1 MFRSPSL
8 RRSRGYTLV
17 EIMVVLAIM
26 AALSLVAVPWFLRI
40 SQRNALKSAARELA
54 ITLAGARM
62 TAVKLNAPV
71 NIVIAAVT
79 PPLQFQIVE
88 PVPPAPTPTKRP
100 STPLEIPQNAA
111 FLVETPRAAGG
122 VVTFG
127 GDGRLQS
134 FPPLTPAV
142 YILEGPTNA
151 NVNARNQVRVQAE
164 ASGKISVVTPVDW
177 K

>member
-1 MFRSPSL
+1 
-8 RRSRGYTLV
+8 
-17 EIMVVLAIM
+17 MVVLAIM

-40 SQRNALKSAARELA
+40 TQRNALKSAARELS
-54 ITLAGARM
+54 ITLAAARM

-71 NIVIAAVT
+71 NVVIAAVT
-79 PPLQFQIVE
+79 PPVEFQIVE
-88 PVPPAPTPTKRP
+88 SAPPAPTPTKQP
-100 STPLEIPQNAA
+100 SSLLLPQNAA
-111 FLVETPRAAGG
+111 SLFATPNIAGG
-122 VVTFG
+122 ALSFG

-151 NVNARNQVRVQAE
+151 NVNARNQIRVQAE
-164 ASGKISVVTPVDW
+164 ASGRISIVTPVDW

>member
-1 MFRSPSL
+1 MSL
-8 RRSRGYTLV
+8 STSMRRSRGYTLV
-17 EIMVVLAIM
+17 EIMVVLAIL
-26 AALSLVAVPWFLRI
+26 AALSLVAIPWFLRI

-71 NIVIAAVT
+71 NVVIAAVT
-79 PPLQFQIVE
+79 PPLEFQIVE
-88 PVPPAPTPTKRP
+88 PVPPAPTPTRQ
-100 STPLEIPQNAA
+100 PQDLMLPPNAA
-111 FLVETPRAAGG
+111 LLRETPAAAGG
-122 VVTFG
+122 AIAFG

-142 YILEGPTNA
+142 YILEGPVNA
-151 NVNARNQVRVQAE
+151 NVNVRNQIRVQAE
-164 ASGKISVVTPVDW
+164 ASGKISVITPVDW